1 VSRRLAAALLL
12 AMLAACS
19 RQAARNEATPAPTP
33 TAPATPAITSATGSA
48 ALPTP
53 ELDGVA
59 TAQGKWTFQISDNS
73 AQAAFGIPGRRSLFA
88 LHCDVEGRR
97 IVFTRAASGSAKSMQ
112 IVASNGAATFPAGTD
127 GHGRITASDFVTDTF
142 LTQVLATA
150 TGRIGVKLNAEPTLA
165 MPVDPVIGQIIERC
179 AAPRE

>member
-1 VSRRLAAALLL
+1 MSRRLAAALLL

-59 TAQGKWTFQISDNS
+59 TAQGKWTFQISGNS

-112 IVASNGAATFPAGTD
+112 IVASRMGTIRGGFAYGQMPQIVAIQD
-127 GHGRITASDFVTDTF
+127 VEPQPHV
-142 LTQVLATA
+142 V
-150 TGRIGVKLNAEPTLA
+150 IGVSPSMVVGREMALTPAVQA
-165 MPVDPVIGQIIERC
+165 RVSRIIF
-179 AAPRE
+179 